1 MALFMMFTLM
11 HFYKTFR
18 TETSEK
24 SAENVSLRMF
34 LLSQNIE
41 FLWDVGES
49 LQQQGFS
56 IEPSKGFIEP
66 GRKEM
71 ITITWTPY
79 SGYKVKSGLIVTLYE
94 TRV

>member
-1 MALFMMFTLM
+1 
-11 HFYKTFR
+11 
-18 TETSEK
+18 
-24 SAENVSLRMF
+24 MF

-56 IEPSKGFIEP
+56 IEPSKGLIEP
-66 GRKEM
+66 GRKET
-71 ITITWTPY
+71 ITVTWTPY
-79 SGYKVKSGLIVTLYE
+79 GDYKVKAGLIVTLYE